1 MQISQLLIDKTKMV
15 SQKVDRA
22 AKQDDAAAM
31 KEAQAEMNGL
41 EKDIHEA
48 KERLIKVLEE
58 QEKDYEIPDFVKK
71 SA

>member
-1 MQISQLLIDKTKMV
+1 
-15 SQKVDRA
+15 
-22 AKQDDAAAM
+22 M

>member
-1 MQISQLLIDKTKMV
+1 MV

-22 AKQDDAAAM
+22 AKQDDATAM